1 MGPEV
6 LGFWIFCAR
15 YAQLPKV
22 PVSHTQQLMD
32 RATWGLF
39 FNNTYDTVVTDSAA
53 AATQMATGQ
62 FSRPLFIGLDYNQ
75 KTVPNL
81 MELARQHGKAV
92 GVITDAYVTDATP
105 AAFTAHVN
113 NRRQREEI
121 ARQQIAFGPEVIL
134 GGGLKYFTRKGNKD
148 LLQTAQAQ
156 GYHIVQDKKQ
166 LANVKQGKVLGLFAD
181 QGMPLAVEMHQHPKV
196 PTLTDM
202 TRQALMLLEQNE
214 SGFVLMV
221 EAGKIDWAA
230 HANDPGAVW
239 AEMKAFDALVG
250 LVSQYVDQH
259 PDTLLYINADHDT
272 GLGAF
277 VYQHVGKEK
286 AAQRAAQ
293 GEALYG
299 GDTDYASFKAY
310 AMFDKQKHSLYDLY
324 NELKA
329 MPAEQRTPQLLQKR
343 LSDALG
349 YAVDMSQFEDISN
362 LEDIFKQLN
371 SQRGMVYAT
380 KNHSSAP
387 LLSIA
392 YGTGA
397 QELAGIYHNTDILP
411 RLTKI
416 LGW

>member
-6 LGFWIFCAR
+6 LGFWMQGAR
-15 YAQLPKV
+15 YAKLPKV

-32 RATWGLF
+32 RATLGLF

-105 AAFTAHVN
+105 AAFTAHVD

-134 GGGLKYFTRKGNKD
+134 GGGLKYFNRGSNKD

-166 LANVKQGKVLGLFAD
+166 LSNVKQGKVLGLFAD
-181 QGMPLAVEMHQHPKV
+181 KGMPLAVEMHQYPKV

-202 TRQALMLLEQNE
+202 TRQALVLLEQNE
-214 SGFVLMV
+214 NGFVLMV

-239 AEMKAFDALVG
+239 AEMKAFDKLIG
-250 LVSQYVDQH
+250 ELEQYVDQH
-259 PDTLLYINADHDT
+259 PNTLLYINADHDT

-277 VYQHVGKEK
+277 TYQHLGREK

-299 GDTDYASFKAY
+299 GDTDYASFKTY
-310 AMFDKQKHSLYDLY
+310 ALFDKQKHSLYNLY
-324 NELKA
+324 NELRA
-329 MPAEQRTPQLLQKR
+329 MPAEKRTEQVLQKR

-349 YAVDMSQFEDISN
+349 YSVDMSQFKDSSN
-362 LEDIFKQLN
+362 LEGIFEQLN
-371 SQRGMVYAT
+371 AQYGMIYAT

-397 QELAGIYHNTDILP
+397 QELGGVYHNTDILP
-411 RLTKI
+411 RLSRV